1 MTVLSPEVE
10 QLLLSCPRAVLVTLR
25 GARHPRA
32 VPICFAIAH
41 GQLVTPID
49 EKPKRGRDVSHLGR
63 LRDIERD
70 PRVVV
75 LADRWNADWST
86 LAWVRLEG
94 RAAIVERGDQ
104 RPLALEALRSRYPP
118 YRSMRLE
125 LLPLIVVEP
134 ERVATWTAMGTRR
147 G

>member
-10 QLLLSCPRAVLVTLR
+10 QLLLSCPRGILVTLR
-25 GARHPRA
+25 GTGLPRA
-32 VPICFAIAH
+32 VPICFAIAK

-49 EKPKRGRDVSHLGR
+49 EKRKRGRDVRRLGR

-70 PRVVV
+70 PRVVI

-94 RAAIVERGDQ
+94 SAEILERGDV
-104 RPLALEALRSRYPP
+104 RPVALEALRSRYPP

-125 LLPLIVVEP
+125 DLPLIVVEP
-134 ERVATWTAMGTRR
+134 ERVETWTALATRR
-147 G
+147 

>member
-10 QLLLSCPRAVLVTLR
+10 QLLLSCPRAILVTLR
-25 GARHPRA
+25 ATGLPRA

-49 EKPKRGRDVSHLGR
+49 EKRKRGRDVRRLGR

-86 LAWVRLEG
+86 LAWVRVEG
-94 RAAIVERGDQ
+94 SGEILERGDE
-104 RPLALEALRSRYPP
+104 RPAALEALRSRYLP

-125 LLPLIVVEP
+125 DLPLIVVEP
-134 ERVATWTAMGTRR
+134 ERVETWTAMATRR
-147 G
+147 